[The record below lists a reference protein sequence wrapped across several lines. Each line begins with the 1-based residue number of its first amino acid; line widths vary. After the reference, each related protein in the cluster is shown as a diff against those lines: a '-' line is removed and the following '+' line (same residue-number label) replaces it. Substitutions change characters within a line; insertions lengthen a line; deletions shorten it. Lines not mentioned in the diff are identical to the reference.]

1 MHNFYDISSVNP
13 GDYIM
18 DCKKK
23 KLAIN
28 KLVEIIKK
36 YQNNEYIP
44 RSSQDIHIGK
54 QYKTEDRNIKTAI
67 IYYIKQ
73 IKRMLKK

>member
-1 MHNFYDISSVNP
+1 MFKLESKYIPS
-13 GDYIM
+13 GDQPE
-18 DCKKK
+18 
-23 KLAIN
+23 AIN

>member
-1 MHNFYDISSVNP
+1 MRPLY
-13 GDYIM
+13 
-18 DCKKK
+18 
-23 KLAIN
+23 
-28 KLVEIIKK
+28 
-36 YQNNEYIP
+36 
-44 RSSQDIHIGK
+44 SQDIHIGK